1 MSRSSARRIVLI
13 CQECEERTVLSGPE
27 SVWHSGYTFFECGC
41 GKSLTLADRL
51 DEHDTTP
58 PLVSSQGHLASDR

>member
-1 MSRSSARRIVLI
+1 M
-13 CQECEERTVLSGPE
+13 CQECGERTVLAGPE

-51 DEHDTTP
+51 DEQDTITP
-58 PLVSSQGHLASDR
+58 LASSYGHLGRNR